1 MVKLTIVD
9 FLWVGNHPGVDLC
22 NTVPIVDGDPQELLE
37 TTSDL
42 RRWLMVVDPV
52 LARHLPDL
60 RTLRWV
66 RDLREALR
74 SVLVAER
81 SRKAP
86 LRRLNES
93 LAELSAVPEVDLAG
107 NLRLGSSNEQEQ
119 IRLAVASLAAGACA
133 LPPDRVRRCA
143 NPKCVL
149 LFFDSSKNG
158 TRRWHDMA
166 TCGNRAK
173 AAAHHERVRNTSGA
187 FHPGLR
193 T

>member
-1 MVKLTIVD
+1 VVNLTRVD

-22 NTVPIVDGDPQELLE
+22 NTIPVVDGDPRELLA

-42 RRWLMVVDPV
+42 RRWLSAVDPA
-52 LARHLPDL
+52 LARHLPDQP
-60 RTLRWV
+60 TLRWV

-74 SVLVAER
+74 AVLVAER
-81 SRKAP
+81 SRRAP

-93 LAELSAVPEVDLAG
+93 LEELSAVPEVDLDG
-107 NLRLGSSNEQEQ
+107 NLRLGSPKEQEQ

-158 TRRWHDMA
+158 SRRWHDMA

-173 AAAHHERVRNTSGA
+173 AAAHHERVRNTTTG
-187 FHPGLR
+187 
-193 T
+193 